1 MGKGT
6 KHARDWNE
14 TPLQVLI
21 DARNLYIHSVRIM
34 GNPKHFNPADDFH
47 NETLYLIQR
56 ELLHV
61 YVSARA
67 ANRIN
72 VTKEPWRAHE
82 RLALQDEAITSC
94 DVLEAYF
101 DLVKPQFRLDSKKFW
116 YWMDMFVKVSNK
128 MKAWHKCDVE
138 RYGELAHPKDAPSK
152 TPLLDV
158 ALKRISPP
166 AEQSSGGE
174 TGATLNELGLQ
185 PVAAFA

>member
-72 VTKEPWRAHE
+72 VTKEPWRARE
-82 RLALQDEAITSC
+82 RLALQDEALTSC
-94 DVLEAYF
+94 DVLGRLRHQLRVRHGLHPQRKQWTSRPEY
-101 DLVKPQFRLDSKKFW
+101 DTILIKPET
-116 YWMDMFVKVSNK
+116 
-128 MKAWHKCDVE
+128 E
-138 RYGELAHPKDAPSK
+138 R
-152 TPLLDV
+152 
-158 ALKRISPP
+158 RPP
-166 AEQSSGGE
+166 G
-174 TGATLNELGLQ
+174 
-185 PVAAFA
+185 